1 MQQIAGR
8 NEGKCRKRGAGN
20 KLQDETNCRK
30 KRGEIQETRCWK
42 QIAGQNELQEETR
55 GNTGNE
61 VLETNCRTKRIAG
74 RNEGKYRK
82 RGRTKIG
89 AGNELQEETRKLQE
103 NEVGAAGNAIAGR
116 NEGKYRR
123 ETSGCWKQLAAKLNC
138 RKKRGKTGHAGAG

>member
-1 MQQIAGR
+1 MKTNCRTKRIAGR
-8 NEGKCRKRGAGN
+8 NEGKYRKRGRTKIGAGN
-20 KLQDETNCRK
+20 ELQEETRGNTGNEVLEMNCRK

-82 RGRTKIG
+82 RGRTK
-89 AGNELQEETRKLQE
+89 TR
-103 NEVGAAGNAIAGR
+103 
-116 NEGKYRR
+116 
-123 ETSGCWKQLAAKLNC
+123 CWK
-138 RKKRGKTGHAGAG
+138 